1 MWQLRMYDTHTI
13 YTDTDTGGG
22 GNIGLQLGIEDW
34 LSGLHYHIYLQIA
47 EKTTL
52 LGHQLRCQV

>member
-1 MWQLRMYDTHTI
+1 VATEDVRYTYDIH
-13 YTDTDTGGG
+13 TDTDTGGG

-34 LSGLHYHIYLQIA
+34 LSELHYHIYLQIA

-52 LGHQLRCQV
+52 LGYQLRCQV